1 MDDSNGFLGNGWA
14 FPPRFTAGGAGVDM
28 VSGVDD
34 IEQSLAILLA
44 TRRGERVLQDG
55 FGCELGEFLFGEIS
69 PGLVGQVRDLI
80 SDAILHF
87 EPRVLLNE
95 VDVSGQRADEGVLLI
110 AIDYTVRATNSR
122 YNMVYPFYLAEAAQP
137 PGASAAAQPPGAS
150 AAAQPPGASAAAQP
164 PGPSP

>member
-1 MDDSNGFLGNGWA
+1 MDDNNSFLGTGWA

-69 PGLVGQVRDLI
+69 PGLIGRVRDLI

-87 EPRVLLNE
+87 EPRVLLND

-110 AIDYTVRATNSR
+110 GIDYTVRATNSR
-122 YNMVYPFYLAEAAQP
+122 YNMVYPFYLAEAAVP
-137 PGASAAAQPPGAS
+137 PSGTAAAVPPSGTAAAVPPSAGTAAQPPGS
-150 AAAQPPGASAAAQP
+150 
-164 PGPSP
+164 SP

>member
-1 MDDSNGFLGNGWA
+1 MDDNNSFLGTGWA

-55 FGCELGEFLFGEIS
+55 FGCALGEFLFGEIS
-69 PGLVGQVRDLI
+69 PGLIGQVRDLI

-87 EPRVLLNE
+87 EPRVLLND
-95 VDVSGQRADEGVLLI
+95 VDVSGRRADEGVLLI
-110 AIDYTVRATNSR
+110 GIDYTVRATNSR

-137 PGASAAAQPPGAS
+137 PSSGAAAVPPSGSAAALPPGS
-150 AAAQPPGASAAAQP
+150 NP
-164 PGPSP
+164 